1 MLTLVFTLYL
11 PPTAAFERS
20 EMTIITIHA
29 PANVATPLGAKLAA
43 EAFARVLTWASTFV
57 QSGIDRIDMNDR
69 TAEANRV
76 RLFANEMMSQDPRF
90 AADLYAAAD
99 RHESH

>member
-43 EAFARVLTWASTFV
+43 EAFGRVLTWLGALFQTSV
-57 QSGIDRIDMNDR
+57 DRIDTNDR

-76 RLFANEMMSQDPRF
+76 RTFANEMMSQDPRF
-90 AADLYAAAD
+90 AADLFAAAD
-99 RHESH
+99 RHER